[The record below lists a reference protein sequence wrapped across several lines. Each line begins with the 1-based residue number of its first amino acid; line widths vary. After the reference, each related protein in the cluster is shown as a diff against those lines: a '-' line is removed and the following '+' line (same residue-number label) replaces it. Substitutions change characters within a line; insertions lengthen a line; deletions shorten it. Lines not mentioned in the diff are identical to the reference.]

1 MIENVNKLGTY
12 LLDKKLFFRMLLTG
26 NVELYRII

>member
-12 LLDKKLFFRMLLTG
+12 LLDKKLFCRMLLTG